1 LQCTDLDMLC
11 DVTESD
17 LTEHGIAAFRARQ
30 LIKKLKNEDGNQ
42 SDSNNN
48 SSAVSNAL
56 IQIQTQNVLI
66 AVDEEKERNDRMVQ
80 RAMDRRRRE
89 VNRAK
94 LNEDLKD
101 NEMDLEIERLKKD
114 KNNEIMKKKN

>member
-1 LQCTDLDMLC
+1 
-11 DVTESD
+11 
-17 LTEHGIAAFRARQ
+17 
-30 LIKKLKNEDGNQ
+30 LKNEDVIIQ
-42 SDSNNN
+42 SNSNSNNN

-66 AVDEEKERNDRMVQ
+66 AVDDEKERNDRMVQ